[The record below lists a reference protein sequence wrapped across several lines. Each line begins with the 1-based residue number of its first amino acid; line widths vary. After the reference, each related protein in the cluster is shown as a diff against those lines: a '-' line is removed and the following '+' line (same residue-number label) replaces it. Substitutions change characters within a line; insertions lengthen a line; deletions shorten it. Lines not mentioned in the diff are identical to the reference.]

1 MAKSIAYVCQGSKCS
16 KACGHDQL
24 LRSLV
29 KVAEVRLVRCQKI
42 CHGSVVAVDLGK
54 HLEWFERIDSTKAG
68 VAMKQAVER
77 GTKKALPRM
86 LKKRRIKGRSDRV
99 PR

>member
-16 KACGHDQL
+16 RACGHDQL
-24 LRSLV
+24 LRSLI
-29 KVAEVRLVRCQKI
+29 KVADVRLVRCQKI
-42 CHGSVVAVDLGK
+42 CHGTVVAVAIGK